1 MLGNAYLPAYVF
13 FIWPLAQKDSS
24 VSLPRAPFVPAVKM
38 SFHEAAFGKE
48 KLWLPGET
56 HSLGQVLCYLVI
68 SHAVTC
74 PFFVTKHN

>member
-1 MLGNAYLPAYVF
+1 MFSLFGHLFGRIPLFPYPGLP
-13 FIWPLAQKDSS
+13 
-24 VSLPRAPFVPAVKM
+24 VSLAVKM

-56 HSLGQVLCYLVI
+56 HSLGQVLRYLVF